1 MSLVEE
7 KPKQLQEV
15 QAVMPVPPE
24 KLASLWRNADYLRLW
39 SGQVASSVGSQVS
52 GLALPLLIL
61 ALTHSPAKAGGLAA
75 LRGLPYLLLC
85 LPAGALVDRWDPRR
99 VMLLCD
105 AGRALALASVPL
117 ALALGHLSLTQ
128 LCVVTVVE
136 GTLFVFFNQAES
148 NCLVRVVA
156 KEQLSAA
163 VAQNESV
170 YGISGLIGP
179 SLGGLL
185 YGLGRGVPFLT
196 NAVTYALSVVALLL
210 LRSDVRPAPRVGGP
224 APHLGREILE
234 GLRWLYAHKVIRFL
248 AVLTGVLMC
257 SCAGWALILIV
268 LAQHFGATPLTIGIL
283 TGTGGAGSIAGSLL
297 TVPLQKRIRFGPLMI
312 GAAWIWA
319 GTWLLYAFAPSLL
332 ILGIVNALSFVI
344 VPIYLT
350 TQYAYRLKQIPDHL
364 QGRVNSVFR
373 LIAFGSGPVG
383 LAATGVL
390 LQKLGPMATVLI
402 TFAPQLVLCVA
413 ATFHRPLRA
422 EEPLPLVPRSLPC

>member
-7 KPKQLQEV
+7 KPTEQPEMQTIAPL
-15 QAVMPVPPE
+15 PPN
-24 KLASLWRNADYLRLW
+24 KPASLWRNADYLRLW
-39 SGQVASSVGSQVS
+39 SGQVASSIGSQVS

-105 AGRALALASVPL
+105 TGRALALASVPL
-117 ALALGHLSLTQ
+117 ALALGHLSLMQ
-128 LCVVTVVE
+128 LCIVTVVE

-148 NCLVRVVA
+148 NCLVRVVT
-156 KEQLSAA
+156 KEQLGAA

-196 NAVTYALSVVALLL
+196 NAVTYALSVAALLL
-210 LRSDVRPAPRVGGP
+210 LRSDVRPAPRADGGP
-224 APHLGREILE
+224 VPHLGREILE

-248 AVLTGVLMC
+248 AVLTGGLMC
-257 SCAGWALILIV
+257 CCAGWALILIV
-268 LAQHFGATPLTIGIL
+268 LAQHFGATPLSIGIL
-283 TGTGGAGSIAGSLL
+283 TGTGGAGSVAGSLL
-297 TVPLQKRIRFGPLMI
+297 TVPMQKRVRFGPLMI

-319 GTWLLYAFAPSLL
+319 LTWLLYAFAPSL
-332 ILGIVNALSFVI
+332 IVLGIVNALSFII

-390 LQKLGPMATVLI
+390 LQKLGPTETVLI
-402 TFAPQLVLCVA
+402 TFAPQLVLCLA
-413 ATFHRPLRA
+413 ATFYQPLR
-422 EEPLPLVPRSLPC
+422 EE

>member
-7 KPKQLQEV
+7 KLKQTQEAQV
-15 QAVMPVPPE
+15 VTPLPADKP
-24 KLASLWRNADYLRLW
+24 ASLWRNADYLRLW
-39 SGQVASSVGSQVS
+39 SGQVASSIGSQVS

-99 VMLLCD
+99 VMLVCD
-105 AGRALALASVPL
+105 TGRALALASVPI
-117 ALALGHLSLTQ
+117 ALALGHLSLVQ
-128 LCVVTVVE
+128 LCVVTVIE

-148 NCLVRVVA
+148 NCLVRVVS
-156 KEQLSAA
+156 KEQLGAA

-170 YGISGLIGP
+170 YGISGLLGP

-196 NAVTYALSVVALLL
+196 NAVTYALSVAALLL
-210 LRSDVRPAPRVGGP
+210 LRSDVRPAPRPDGP

-234 GLRWLYAHKVIRFL
+234 GLRWLYAHEVIRFL

-257 SCAGWALILIV
+257 CCAGWALILIV
-268 LAQHFGATPLTIGIL
+268 LAQHLGATPLTIGIL
-283 TGTGGAGSIAGSLL
+283 TGTGGAGGIAGSLL
-297 TVPLQKRIRFGPLMI
+297 TVTLQKRIRFGPLMI

-319 GTWLLYAFAPSLL
+319 LTWLLYAFAPSL
-332 ILGIVNALSFVI
+332 IALGIVNALSFVV

-350 TQYAYRLKQIPDHL
+350 TQYAYRLKRIPDHL

-373 LIAFGSGPVG
+373 LIAFGSGPLG
-383 LAATGVL
+383 LAVTGVL
-390 LQKLGPMATVLI
+390 LQKLGPFWTILI
-402 TFAPQLVLCVA
+402 TFAPQLVLSVA
-413 ATFHRPLRA
+413 ATLYRPLR
-422 EEPLPLVPRSLPC
+422 EE

>member
-7 KPKQLQEV
+7 KPTQSQDV
-15 QAVMPVPPE
+15 YAAVPVLAE
-24 KLASLWRNADYLRLW
+24 KPASLWRNADYLRLW
-39 SGQVASSVGSQVS
+39 SGQVASSIGSQVS

-99 VMLLCD
+99 VMLVCD
-105 AGRALALASVPL
+105 TGRALALASVPI
-117 ALALGHLSLTQ
+117 ALALGHLSLVQ

-148 NCLVRVVA
+148 NCLVRVVT

-170 YGISGLIGP
+170 YGISGLLGP

-185 YGLGRGVPFLT
+185 YSIGQGIPFLT

-210 LRSDVRPAPRVGGP
+210 LRSDVRPAPRPDGP

-234 GLRWLYAHKVIRFL
+234 GLRWLYAHQVIRFL
-248 AVLTGVLMC
+248 AVLTGTLMC
-257 SCAGWALILIV
+257 CCAGWALILIV
-268 LAQHFGATPLTIGIL
+268 LAQHLGATPWTIGLL
-283 TGTGGAGSIAGSLL
+283 TGTAGAGSVLGSLL
-297 TVPLQKRIRFGPLMI
+297 TVRMQKRFKFGPLMI
-312 GAAWIWA
+312 GSAWIWA
-319 GTWLLYAFAPSLL
+319 LTWLLFAWTPTLAA
-332 ILGIVNALSFVI
+332 LGLVTALSSVI

-373 LIAFGSGPVG
+373 LIAFGSGPIG
-383 LAATGVL
+383 LALTGVL
-390 LQKLGPMATVLI
+390 LQKLGPAMTVLI
-402 TFAPQLVLCVA
+402 TFAPQIALCFA

-422 EEPLPLVPRSLPC
+422 E